1 MVLYSLMTFP
11 STHFDIATCIQKA
24 AQAANDRKK
33 RVRQAALD
41 VLAVLGQ
48 ISSPKLVLDE
58 VIQTLKNEKE
68 AFRLIAAI
76 KARLSRKQ
84 LPSVT
89 ADGNVQYALRIPTP
103 PTSTSNYFFGA
114 DVDWITAG
122 VGSVSPTS
130 PKKRFDVYPSSHT
143 YYSSSDSN
151 RLVFANLFVA
161 HFIYPVIYI
170 LCNKCLKD

>member
-1 MVLYSLMTFP
+1 MTFP
-11 STHFDIATCIQKA
+11 STHFDITTCIQKA

-48 ISSPKLVLDE
+48 ISSPKFVLDE
-58 VIQTLKNEKE
+58 VIQTLENEKE

-89 ADGNVQYALRIPTP
+89 TDGNVQYALRIPTP
-103 PTSTSNYFFGA
+103 PTNSSNYFFGA

-130 PKKRFDVYPSSHT
+130 PKKRFDLYSSNST
-143 YYSSSDSN
+143 YNYSSSDSN
-151 RLVFANLFVA
+151 RLVLFYVL
-161 HFIYPVIYI
+161 FI
-170 LCNKCLKD
+170 CF